1 MLKARLILAGALLLG
16 GIFSLAMV
24 PEGTEH
30 YGFLSIVPPLFAI
43 FLALITGEVILALL
57 GGIWLGS
64 SYLERGNAVSG
75 LLRTLDLH
83 LVTALANS
91 DHASILLFS
100 LILGGMVGVIGASGG
115 SAGIV
120 SRVSRWAKG
129 PRSGQLA
136 AWLMGIIIFFDDY
149 ANTLIVGNT
158 FRPLTDK
165 LRISREKLSFIVDS
179 TAAPVASI
187 ALISTW
193 IGFEVGLI
201 ADGLQA
207 AGAESNSGTAYGVFV
222 ATIPYR
228 FYPLFLLL
236 LVFLIG
242 LWDRDF
248 GPMLKAERRC
258 RTTGQVLRPD
268 AQPIAADASMDIATA
283 SVTDRSW
290 IWGVAPVIVV
300 ILTTVFGLFY
310 SGKQQLGIEA
320 SSAPL
325 YRIVSSANSFSVLMW
340 ASFSGTFC
348 ALILG
353 VLGAGLS
360 LSAGLKA
367 MIAGIKAMIPAA
379 MILILAWSIGGICKE
394 LETANYVIN
403 ISSGF
408 LSPRLIPALT
418 FIISAAVSFAT
429 GTSWGTLSILMPI
442 VIPLAHQFPLQAGLD
457 GIPSHGIFLGS
468 IGAVLAGSTFG
479 DHTSPISD
487 TTIMSSMASG
497 ADHMDHVK
505 TQLLYA
511 IVIAGISLLL
521 GYLPA
526 GFDIHPLLSLLAGGA
541 AVAVILRCVGRKASG

>member
-1 MLKARLILAGALLLG
+1 MHKARLILTGILLLG
-16 GIFSLAMV
+16 GVVSLVMVSPGAM
-24 PEGTEH
+24 H
-30 YGFLSIVPPLFAI
+30 FGFLAIIPPLFAI
-43 FLALITGEVILALL
+43 LLALTTGEVIPALL

-64 SYLERGNAVSG
+64 AYLEGGNAVSG
-75 LLRTLDLH
+75 LLRTLDQH
-83 LVTALANS
+83 LVNALADS

-100 LILGGMVGVIGASGG
+100 LILGGMVGIIGASGG

-120 SRVSRWAKG
+120 AKVSRWAKG

-136 AWLMGIIIFFDDY
+136 AWLLGIIIFFDDY

-207 AGAESNSGTAYGVFV
+207 AGADVNSGAAYGIFV

-248 GPMLKAERRC
+248 GSMLKAEKRC
-258 RTTGQVLRPD
+258 RTTGQVLRPE
-268 AQPIAADASMDIATA
+268 AKPIAADTSMDFAA
-283 SVTDRSW
+283 ADVTERSW
-290 IWGVAPVIVV
+290 IWGIAPIATV
-300 ILTTVFGLFY
+300 ILITIFGLYF
-310 SGKQQLGIEA
+310 SGKQQLWIEA
-320 SSAPL
+320 ESAPL
-325 YRIVSSANSFSVLMW
+325 YRIVSAANSFSVLMW
-340 ASFSGTFC
+340 ASFSGMLC
-348 ALILG
+348 AALLA
-353 VLGAGLS
+353 VLGAGLN
-360 LSAGLKA
+360 LEAVMKA
-367 MIAGIKAMIPAA
+367 MTAGIKAMTPAA
-379 MILILAWSIGGICKE
+379 IILILAWSIGGICKE
-394 LETANYVIN
+394 LETAKYVVQ
-403 ISSGF
+403 ISGGF
-408 LSPRLIPALT
+408 LSPRWIPALT
-418 FIISAAVSFAT
+418 FIIAAAISFAT

-442 VIPLAHQFPLQAGLD
+442 VIPLAYQFPLHAGLD
-457 GIPSHGIFLGS
+457 GVLSHGIFLGS
-468 IGAVLAGSTFG
+468 VGAVLAGSTFG

-497 ADHMDHVK
+497 ADHLDHVK
-505 TQLLYA
+505 TQLPYA
-511 IVIAGISLLL
+511 LVVAGISLLS

-526 GFDIHPLLSLLAGGA
+526 GYDIHPLLSLLAGGIL
-541 AVAVILRCVGRKASG
+541 VAMVLRMVGRKAGS

>member
-1 MLKARLILAGALLLG
+1 MIKTRLILTGLLLLG
-16 GIFSLAMV
+16 GFVSLATV
-24 PEGTEH
+24 PQGTTH
-30 YGFLSIVPPLFAI
+30 FGLLSIVPPLFAI
-43 FLALITGEVILALL
+43 LMALTTGEVIPALL
-57 GGIWLGS
+57 CGVWLGS
-64 SYLERGNAVSG
+64 AYLEGGDILSG
-75 LLRTLDLH
+75 LLRTLDLRM
-83 LVTALANS
+83 VAALADS

-100 LILGGMVGVIGASGG
+100 LILGGMVGILGASGG

-120 SRVSRWAKG
+120 ERIGRWAKG

-136 AWLMGIIIFFDDY
+136 AWLMGVIIFFDDY

-165 LRISREKLSFIVDS
+165 LRISREKLAFIVDS

-201 ADGLQA
+201 ADGMQA
-207 AGAESNSGTAYGVFV
+207 AGAGGSPGTAYGIFI

-248 GPMLKAERRC
+248 GSMLKAEKRC
-258 RTTGQVLRPD
+258 RTTGQVLRLD
-268 AQPIAADASMDIATA
+268 AKPIAADRSMDCAVTA
-283 SVTDRSW
+283 VTDRSW
-290 IWGVAPVIVV
+290 IWGIAPVAIV
-300 ILTTVFGLFY
+300 ILATIIGLYF
-310 SGKQQLGIEA
+310 SGKQQLGGEA
-320 SSAPL
+320 VSAPL

-340 ASFSGTFC
+340 ASFAGAAC
-348 ALILG
+348 AAFLG
-353 VLGAGLS
+353 VWGAGLS
-360 LSAGLKA
+360 LAAVMQA
-367 MIAGIKAMIPAA
+367 MIAGIKAMTPAVI
-379 MILILAWSIGGICKE
+379 ILILAWSIGGICKE
-394 LETANYVIN
+394 LETADYVIN
-403 ISSGF
+403 LSSGF
-408 LSPRLIPALT
+408 LSPHLIPMLT

-442 VIPLAHQFPLQAGLD
+442 VIPLAYQFPLQAGID
-457 GIPSHGIFLGS
+457 GILSHGIFLGT

-497 ADHMDHVK
+497 ADHLDHVK
-505 TQLLYA
+505 TQIPYA
-511 IVIAGISLLL
+511 STAAGVSILL
-521 GYLPA
+521 GYVPV
-526 GFDIHPLLSLLAGGA
+526 GFDMNPLLSLLAGGT
-541 AVAVILRCVGRKASG
+541 AVAITLKVVGKKVSG